1 MRESGRR
8 LKRFIQRSIETLI
21 ARKLV
26 QDDVAPRSALRV
38 VMEGGKPAIEV
49 A

>member
-1 MRESGRR
+1 MGQDLATR
-8 LKRFIQRSIETLI
+8 LKTKVETLI